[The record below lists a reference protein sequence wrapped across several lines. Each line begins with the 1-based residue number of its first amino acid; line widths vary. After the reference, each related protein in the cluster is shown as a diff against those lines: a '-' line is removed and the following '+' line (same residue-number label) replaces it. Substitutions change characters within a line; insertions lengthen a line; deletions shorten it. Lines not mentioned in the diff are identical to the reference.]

1 MDFIDSL
8 KQFSKRVDKLKDNL
22 QTEEA
27 TKTSLIMPFFQL
39 LGYDVFNPDEF
50 TPEYTADVGIK
61 KGEKVDYAILKD
73 GEPIIL
79 VEAKWVGA
87 ELTKHDSQLFRYF
100 STTRAKFAILTNGII
115 YRFYTDLDEQNKMD
129 ETPFFEINILDIKE
143 AEVNELKKFQKNN
156 FDMNTISNVASEL
169 KYSSEFKKILSN
181 ELDNPTDDFIRLLLN
196 DIYSGI
202 KTQNVIEKFRPIVKK
217 SLNQFI
223 TDMLND
229 KIKSA
234 LSNNNS
240 EKSEIDNEVAAT
252 LSEDN
257 EDEDNDNTIVTT
269 EEELESFYIVKT
281 ILRENIDTSKL
292 VYKDTA
298 SYFGI
303 LFENNVRKWI
313 CRFKLTPNVKVLML
327 PSDNGI
333 EKINLESLDNLY
345 DNENKNKII
354 ESAKRFI

>member
-8 KQFSKRVDKLKDNL
+8 KQFSKRVEKLKGNL

-50 TPEYTADVGIK
+50 MPEYTADVGIK

-73 GEPIIL
+73 NEPIIL
-79 VEAKWVGA
+79 IEAKWVGA

-100 STTRAKFAILTNGII
+100 STTKAKFAILTNGTT

-129 ETPFFEINILDIKE
+129 EIAFFEFNMLDIKE

-156 FDMNTISNVASEL
+156 FDMNTIMDVASEL
-169 KYSSEFKKILSN
+169 KYSNEFKKVLSN
-181 ELDNPTDDFIRLLLN
+181 ELDNPSDEFIRLMLN
-196 DIYSGI
+196 DTYSGI

-229 KIKSA
+229 KIKTAFS
-234 LSNNNS
+234 NNS
-240 EKSEIDNEVAAT
+240 EESNAEGEVAVT
-252 LSEDN
+252 LADDTTENSID
-257 EDEDNDNTIVTT
+257 DRIVTT

-281 ILRENIDTSKL
+281 ILRENVDISK
-292 VYKDTA
+292 VTYKDTI

-313 CRFKLTPNVKVLML
+313 CRFKLTPNVKVLTL
-327 PSDNGI
+327 PSENGF
-333 EKINLESLDNLY
+333 EKINLESLDDIYNHK
-345 DNENKNKII
+345 DKII
-354 ESAKRFI
+354 ESAMRFN